1 MLYKFSRMNS
11 DFTFD
16 VPTRKLPRLSALL
29 SSIAFHTQPFP
40 RHDHYALLMTTQSFV
55 LLWGINLRLCICRSI
70 SFYATLLTLKI
81 GRTCWR
87 ARMRYSN
94 LIWHF
99 LLLQRSVRS
108 SAAENT
114 SSHCKGDV
122 CSFSRSL
129 DLCFIHILFSFAR
142 KFALVFPMD
151 RAGGSL
157 GSNGAWR
164 GMHRKCWMNEQC
176 WIMWMTICLDLIKGA
191 WGGVHVSLSKRLV
204 YIRDLE

>member
-1 MLYKFSRMNS
+1 
-11 DFTFD
+11 
-16 VPTRKLPRLSALL
+16 
-29 SSIAFHTQPFP
+29 
-40 RHDHYALLMTTQSFV
+40 MTTQSFA

-108 SAAENT
+108 STAENT

-122 CSFSRSL
+122 CSFFPFIGSL
-129 DLCFIHILFSFAR
+129 FHPPYYLFLAR

-151 RAGGSL
+151 RAGGIL

-164 GMHRKCWMNEQC
+164 GMRGKCWMNEQC
-176 WIMWMTICLDLIKGA
+176 WIMWMTICLDLIKGT
-191 WGGVHVSLSKRLV
+191 SRNF
-204 YIRDLE
+204 